1 MTTPISTTYEGF
13 TEFFG
18 NKNSSLLFYETENS
32 DPNANDK
39 VTFGE
44 ATKVGNVH
52 GDYMTLSGA
61 GAAETVKLTVQH
73 ETPTASID
81 PATGSI
87 DPTDLLVKTD
97 RTELASLRYMEP
109 GKTFTYEFEFTY
121 HGTWVDSDGSGTV
134 SNGETLDATKPIGT
148 SEFLSLAQLHQDQV
162 NGTVSGLQ
170 PIVKIAA
177 TNSGLLQIAVASN
190 MSSHVPQYYITSG
203 TGGTHKLTA
212 GTTYTV
218 DMSFQF
224 GTGTNPE
231 DTLFHIDLDRK
242 TGTNTYADVLEL
254 KNRDVD
260 ASGQFVPTAP
270 LSAPSILVDP
280 RTADP
285 DATFTPTAGQ
295 IYVKNAVG
303 ENEED
308 HFHVGNYDETGLVSH
323 FPYLRIGP
331 YRGKVSNDETTSIT
345 YSNFEVTAHDDIS
358 KSLTGN
364 GELDLAGKSFN
375 ESDTLT
381 GGTGND
387 TLVGNGPDTLIGGTG
402 NDTYKINDAAT
413 AVVENYNEGIDTL
426 ISYIDDF
433 TLSDNVEHMKLW
445 GGIAA
450 KGTGNSL
457 NNEITGSQHADT
469 IEGLAGNDTLKGYGG
484 NDNLKGGDGG
494 DRLYG
499 GNGYDSLRGEAG
511 NDWLD
516 GGAGNDWIYLGAG
529 SNTVK
534 GGSGS
539 DYISFAERGS
549 GPDLTIDLSAG
560 TTALS
565 SAPATV
571 VDTLDSIENVTG
583 SSAKDHITGTDS
595 VNRLRGLYGND
606 TLLGM
611 GGNDTLDGGK
621 SNDSL
626 EGGGGNDIL
635 NGEEGNDTLDGGYSN
650 DTLTGGTGN
659 DVFVFA
665 KGAGQDVITDLNV
678 AEDTIRFEGF
688 GGQTYTPTSTAGGT
702 AVFDFGADGM
712 LTVDYTGSWNSSV
725 FEFV

>member
-1 MTTPISTTYEGF
+1 MSTTYNGF

-18 NKNSSLLFYETENS
+18 NKNSSLLFYETAAS
-32 DPNANDK
+32 DPNANDS

-52 GDYMTLSGA
+52 GDYMTLSGT

-73 ETPTASID
+73 ETPTAS
-81 PATGSI
+81 T

-97 RTELASLRYMEP
+97 RTELASLRYMEAD
-109 GKTFTYEFEFTY
+109 KTFTYSFKITY
-121 HGTWVDSDGSGTV
+121 DGTQKDTDADGTPDTDV
-134 SNGETLDATKPIGT
+134 SASTPIGT
-148 SEFLSLAQLHQDQV
+148 ADWLSLAQLHQDQV
-162 NGTVSGLQ
+162 NATVSGLQ

-177 TNSGLLQIAVASN
+177 TNSGRIQIAVASN
-190 MSSHVPQYYITSG
+190 EQNRVLQYSVISG
-203 TGGTHKLTA
+203 VGALEKGAEYDVTMKFKFDGDSA
-212 GTTYTV
+212 
-218 DMSFQF
+218 
-224 GTGTNPE
+224 N
-231 DTLFHIDLDRK
+231 DTLFNIDVNKNGSDL
-242 TGTNTYADVLEL
+242 LEL
-254 KNRDVD
+254 MNSNITAGGGLSSTVLSVGTVNGVIDETVQVSGTTD
-260 ASGQFVPTAP
+260 ASE
-270 LSAPSILVDP
+270 LN
-280 RTADP
+280 
-285 DATFTPTAGQ
+285 TF
-295 IYVKNAVG
+295 
-303 ENEED
+303 
-308 HFHVGNYDETGLVSH
+308 HLGNYDPSKGPEEKLVSH

-331 YRGKVSNDETTSIT
+331 YRSKVDDAESTSMT
-345 YSNFEVTAHDDIS
+345 YSNFKVTAHDDIS

-413 AVVENYNEGIDTL
+413 AVVENYNEGI
-426 ISYIDDF
+426 
-433 TLSDNVEHMKLW
+433 
-445 GGIAA
+445 
-450 KGTGNSL
+450 
-457 NNEITGSQHADT
+457 
-469 IEGLAGNDTLKGYGG
+469 DTLKGYGG

>member
-1 MTTPISTTYEGF
+1 MSTTYNGF

-18 NKNSSLLFYETENS
+18 NKNSSLLFYETAAS
-32 DPNANDK
+32 DPNANDS

-73 ETPTASID
+73 ETPTAS
-81 PATGSI
+81 T

-97 RTELASLRYMEP
+97 RTELASLRYMEAD
-109 GKTFTYEFEFTY
+109 KTFTYSFKITY
-121 HGTWVDSDGSGTV
+121 DGTQKDTDADGTPDTDV
-134 SNGETLDATKPIGT
+134 SASTPIGT
-148 SEFLSLAQLHQDQV
+148 ADWLSLAQLHQDQV
-162 NGTVSGLQ
+162 NATVSGLQ

-177 TNSGLLQIAVASN
+177 TNSGRIQIAVASN
-190 MSSHVPQYYITSG
+190 EQNRVLQYSVISGVGALEKGAEYDVTMKFKFDGDSANNTLFNIDVNKNGSDLLELMNSNITAGGGLSSTVLSVGTVNGVIDETVQVSG
-203 TGGTHKLTA
+203 TT
-212 GTTYTV
+212 
-218 DMSFQF
+218 
-224 GTGTNPE
+224 
-231 DTLFHIDLDRK
+231 
-242 TGTNTYADVLEL
+242 
-254 KNRDVD
+254 D
-260 ASGQFVPTAP
+260 ASE
-270 LSAPSILVDP
+270 LN
-280 RTADP
+280 
-285 DATFTPTAGQ
+285 TF
-295 IYVKNAVG
+295 
-303 ENEED
+303 
-308 HFHVGNYDETGLVSH
+308 HLGNYDPSKGPEEKLISH

-331 YRGKVSNDETTSIT
+331 YRSKVDEAESTSMT

-358 KSLTGN
+358 KSLTSN

-712 LTVDYTGSWNSSV
+712 LTVDYIGSWNSSV